1 MNSDHYLAA
10 MILVGA
16 MMVAVP
22 VLIIFDRQSEA
33 AASALVIGF
42 LAMLAIS
49 MLKPPPK
56 LKERVLSALR
66 ARTRTRVMLRAFG
79 RFVS

>member
-1 MNSDHYLAA
+1 MNSDHYRAA

-16 MMVAVP
+16 MMIAVP
-22 VLIIFDRQSEA
+22 VLIIFDRESEA

-49 MLKPPPK
+49 MLKPPP
-56 LKERVLSALR
+56 EP
-66 ARTRTRVMLRAFG
+66 
-79 RFVS
+79 

>member
-1 MNSDHYLAA
+1 MNSDHYRAA

-16 MMVAVP
+16 MMIAVP
-22 VLIIFDRQSEA
+22 VLIIFDRESEA

-49 MLKPPPK
+49 MLKP
-56 LKERVLSALR
+56 LR
-66 ARTRTRVMLRAFG
+66 ACGRACVLLRASG